1 MSGRRS
7 AAVAGGPKSGPG
19 PADGAA
25 AGAKSLERGRME
37 RTGGF
42 REWR

>member
-7 AAVAGGPKSGPG
+7 AAVTGHSTSGPALADGGAGGT
-19 PADGAA
+19 
-25 AGAKSLERGRME
+25 KSLERGRTE
-37 RTGGF
+37 RAGGF